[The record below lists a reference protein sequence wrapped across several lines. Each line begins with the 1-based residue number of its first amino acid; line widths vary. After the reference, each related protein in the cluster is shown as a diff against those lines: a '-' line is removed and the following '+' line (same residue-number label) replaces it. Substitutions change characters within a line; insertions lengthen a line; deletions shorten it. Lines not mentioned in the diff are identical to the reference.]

1 MSKSKWKK
9 QVKGREEKST
19 EERTKQG
26 IANKTKARI
35 IIEDKCKR
43 KKYSQECDS
52 DTVKD

>member
-9 QVKGREEKST
+9 QVKGKKEKST

-26 IANKTKARI
+26 IANKTKTRI

-43 KKYSQECDS
+43 KKYSRECDS